1 MTFLLR
7 FSKLPSYLKC
17 AYILAVL
24 LIIVHILGLS
34 ALLYWQIVDPENLTF
49 KIWLKGPLHLDFF
62 DSTMTAVI
70 ISALLWI
77 GQLVA
82 LFLYTSW
89 MFQQGKK
96 IYYLVFALVV
106 IGIWTYSLV
115 PALILLGLMLPQ
127 ASLHH
132 FGLLSFEDLF

>member
-7 FSKLPSYLKC
+7 FSELPGYLKC
-17 AYILAVL
+17 AYVFAVL
-24 LIIVHILGLS
+24 LIIVQILALS

-49 KIWLKGPLHLDFF
+49 KIWLKSPLHLDFF
-62 DSTMTAVI
+62 DSATTAVV
-70 ISALLWI
+70 ISVLLWI
-77 GQLVA
+77 GQLIA

-89 MFQQGKK
+89 MFEQDKK

-106 IGIWTYSLV
+106 VGIWTYFLI
-115 PALILLGLMLPQ
+115 PALILLSLMLPE

-132 FGLLSFEDLF
+132 FGLMSFEDIF

>member
-7 FSKLPSYLKC
+7 FFELPSYLKG
-17 AYILAVL
+17 AYVFAVL
-24 LIIVHILGLS
+24 LIVVQILMLS

-62 DSTMTAVI
+62 NSTMTAVI

-77 GQLVA
+77 GQLIA

-89 MFQQGKK
+89 MFEQGKK
-96 IYYLVFALVV
+96 IYYLVFALVIV
-106 IGIWTYSLV
+106 GIWTYFLV
-115 PALILLGLMLPQ
+115 PALILFGLMLPQ